1 MNLDVITFGKACFEI
16 FVSGKDIRP
25 GFLDST
31 ESVILKDKNSVH
43 AEHSVYEVGGSGLVS
58 AITLA
63 RQGIKTGCITRLG
76 KDLLSNEIG
85 LVEKRE
91 GITTELNINT
101 PEHHTDMN
109 IHMVT
114 ERAHDIK
121 IKYENSFLSI
131 QPKSVQLG
139 PINTRYLFFAE
150 LPEDFRL
157 FKHLVNW
164 ARTNDIEVFL
174 NIKKSRG
181 YKQRQI
187 NFVLSSIDHI
197 MLPMSFAAKLFN
209 EVYDPK
215 ELIRQLL
222 AFGAKSVLLYDVTQE
237 AYACIDK
244 TVYSC
249 GAYKN
254 INPLDMTGAND
265 AFAAGYV
272 AAIIQKRSVVDALTL
287 ASANA
292 CSVMEVYGSR
302 AGILKKPALRP
313 MQVSIGE
320 M

>member
-25 GFLDST
+25 GFLDSDD
-31 ESVILKDKNSVH
+31 SVVLRDKNSVY

-63 RQGIKTGCITRLG
+63 RQGIKTGCIMRLG

-85 LVEKRE
+85 LVEKKE
-91 GITTELNINT
+91 GITTEFNINT
-101 PEHHTDMN
+101 PEHHTDLN

-131 QPKSVQLG
+131 QPSHIQFG
-139 PINTRYLFFAE
+139 TASTRYLFFAE
-150 LPEDFRL
+150 LPDDFRL

-164 ARTNDIEVFL
+164 ARTNDIGVFL
-174 NIKKSRG
+174 NIKKSRS

-187 NFVLSSIDHI
+187 NYVLSSVNHV
-197 MLPMSFAAKLFN
+197 MLPMSFAAQLFN
-209 EVYDPK
+209 DVLDPR
-215 ELIRQLL
+215 EITRQLL
-222 AFGAKSVLLYDVTQE
+222 AFGAKSVLLYDVTEE
-237 AYACIDK
+237 AYACIDG

-249 GAYKN
+249 GSYKN
-254 INPLDMTGAND
+254 VNPLDMTGAND

-272 AAIIQKRSVVDALTL
+272 AAMVQNRSVVDALTL

-292 CSVMEVYGSR
+292 CSVMEVFGSR
-302 AGILKKPALRP
+302 SGILKKPALRP
-313 MQVSIGE
+313 MQVSVGE